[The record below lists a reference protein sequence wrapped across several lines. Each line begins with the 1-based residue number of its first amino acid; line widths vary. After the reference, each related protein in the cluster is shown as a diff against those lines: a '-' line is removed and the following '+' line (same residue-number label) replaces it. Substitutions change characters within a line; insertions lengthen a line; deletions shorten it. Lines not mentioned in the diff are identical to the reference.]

1 MIEKLKNIKL
11 HVTFSALMSI
21 IIGILLVIYKGG
33 VITAAV
39 KVIGVLLVLVGIT
52 MVVTAIFSAISSY
65 FGMAIGGIV
74 GVIGIWMF
82 VNPEPAV
89 EFIPMVF
96 GVILVVHGL
105 QDLSMAWEIKRVAG
119 KGIGFAIGFG
129 TLNIILGAVCI
140 LMAFK
145 IVNIFVWLIGI
156 MLIVEGVCD
165 CFVVHKV
172 NRANKDVVVDVDV
185 ISEEDIEG

>member
-65 FGMAIGGIV
+65 FGMAVGGIV

-156 MLIVEGVCD
+156 MLIIEGVCD